1 MQLVS
6 EINEEVNRQLEE
18 RIRIYEQKILPALR
32 QQHIIFYQSRNVEPF
47 HKEFLRSF
55 FREEIFPYLSP
66 VPVSKDKVIS
76 FLRDNRLYLA
86 IRLYP
91 KGDKAQRDKQTKEEL
106 PNTS

>member
-1 MQLVS
+1 MKSTKKSIANWRNVS
-6 EINEEVNRQLEE
+6 ASTNRK
-18 RIRIYEQKILPALR
+18 YCLPCGNSTSS
-32 QQHIIFYQSRNVEPF
+32 FYQSRNVEPF